1 LQNCEVYNTRESDQP
16 PSTLPP
22 SGQDYC
28 PRAHYILLVQRDRTG
43 QYSPPRPLPC
53 LLLKPT
59 SAHHANCP
67 ISFACRPTRASV
79 LSGHIDSVSVAAII
93 CHASQWLLLRVT
105 LPGLPYTARP
115 TVSCRSYSVYNP
127 SQASYNCVSLPL
139 TKVVHLYS
147 LLFFACYAR
156 SATPCYARSPL
167 SCCACGLVV

>member
-1 LQNCEVYNTRESDQP
+1 LQNCEVYNTRESDKP

-22 SGQDYC
+22 SGQGCC
-28 PRAHYILLVQRDRTG
+28 PKAHYFPPGLEG
-43 QYSPPRPLPC
+43 SYAQYSPPRPLPC

-67 ISFACRPTRASV
+67 IGFACRPTRASV

-93 CHASQWLLLRVT
+93 CHASQRLLLRVT

-115 TVSCRSYSVYNP
+115 TVSCRSYSIYNP

-139 TKVVHLYS
+139 TKVVRLLSLY
-147 LLFFACYAR
+147 LFACFAR
-156 SATPCYARSPL
+156 SSLPCFARSINALLCP
-167 SCCACGLVV
+167 